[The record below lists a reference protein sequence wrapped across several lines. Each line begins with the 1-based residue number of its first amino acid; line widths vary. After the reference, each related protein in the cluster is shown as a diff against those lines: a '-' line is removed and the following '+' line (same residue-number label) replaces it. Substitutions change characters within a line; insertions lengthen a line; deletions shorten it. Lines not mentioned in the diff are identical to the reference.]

1 MQRILLSAF
10 LAAAAVACA
19 PRAASPPEAPKPSPA
34 RGDLPA
40 PLPYEAMRAI
50 DIEDAGKTIELPVG
64 ATFVVQLVGVPTAG
78 YLWKPVSPP
87 AFLKVG
93 PETGGPTTKAQ
104 LQPGFAGGSH
114 WEVFQFTATTAGTGE
129 LVFEQRR
136 PWETN
141 EPPASTFKV
150 TIKAQ

>member
-19 PRAASPPEAPKPSPA
+19 PRAAPPPEAPKPSPA

-64 ATFVVQLVGVPTAG
+64 ATFVVQL
-78 YLWKPVSPP
+78 
-87 AFLKVG
+87 
-93 PETGGPTTKAQ
+93 
-104 LQPGFAGGSH
+104 
-114 WEVFQFTATTAGTGE
+114 GE
-129 LVFEQRR
+129 QIRGAL
-136 PWETN
+136 
-141 EPPASTFKV
+141 
-150 TIKAQ
+150 

>member
-1 MQRILLSAF
+1 MQRILFSALLSAA
-10 LAAAAVACA
+10 LLACA
-19 PRAASPPEAPKPSPA
+19 PRAAPPPAQEPAPVS
-34 RGDLPA
+34 RDLPA

-78 YLWKPVSPP
+78 YLWKPVNAP
-87 AFLKVG
+87 AFLTAG
-93 PETGGPTTKAQ
+93 PVTGGPTTKAQ
-104 LQPGFAGGSH
+104 LEPGFAGGSH
-114 WEVFQFTATTAGTGE
+114 WEVFQFTATAAGTGE